1 MEESICQIEIE
12 SNGSNFVARV
22 ASGMGGSRELQ
33 SSRFDDLLN
42 QLISELHA
50 EFEPDLQKEELEP
63 EF

>member
-33 SSRFDDLLN
+33 SSRFNELLN

-50 EFEPDLQKEELEP
+50 EFEPDLQGEQRDP

>member
-33 SSRFDDLLN
+33 SSRFNELLN

-50 EFEPDLQKEELEP
+50 EFEPDLRGEELEP

>member
-33 SSRFDDLLN
+33 SSRFNELLN

-50 EFEPDLQKEELEP
+50 EFEPDLQGEQLDP